1 MTHWGSPTTADGIVV
16 SRNTITENG
25 AGAGPPL
32 RGGICLHGGQAD
44 GNGRL
49 MVSTNEIAL
58 NGGFGL
64 CNHPEGNSLKISLSD
79 NRIHGNT
86 EGDSSWFTAEPPPA
100 FY

>member
-1 MTHWGSPTTADGIVV
+1 VV
-16 SRNTITENG
+16 SRNTIIENG
-25 AGAGPPL
+25 AGGGPPL

-64 CNHPEGNSLKISLSD
+64 CNHPEGNSLQISLS
-79 NRIHGNT
+79 GNT
-86 EGDSSWFTAEPPPA
+86 IHDNTDGESAWFTPEAPPA
-100 FY
+100 FF